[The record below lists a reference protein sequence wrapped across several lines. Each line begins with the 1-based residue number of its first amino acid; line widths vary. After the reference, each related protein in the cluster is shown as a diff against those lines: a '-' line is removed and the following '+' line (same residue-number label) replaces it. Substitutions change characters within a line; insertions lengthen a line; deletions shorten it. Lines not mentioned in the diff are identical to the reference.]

1 MRTHWID
8 RVYLA
13 LLALFPAKYQEE
25 YGEELEYAIRMAVEQ
40 SQAKG
45 RVSVIRLALRELR
58 DLPIALLRAHLDES
72 RGRWMNI
79 QPGAHLPDGPIKNWK
94 LAALFVPFLIP
105 LLGAVLGFV
114 DRLKFGWLPQGVGY
128 LLFGLLV
135 VTWVVGLM
143 KGFPAWALPG
153 MGLILFLFGY
163 PLKLGAQFIILEA
176 ARPPGYG
183 YWPDSITERLIL
195 YIWFNLAYVAIAALI
210 VAFLLEASTP
220 FLQRV
225 RKDWSLLSFLVF
237 GLSIPYVIMNDEY
250 HRGLAPFE
258 LASILILA
266 AGAAIFLIVP
276 GRWQRLLAL
285 FLAALLA
292 HPVLSL
298 GIYQIYPAQ
307 EFATPVLSFRVWE
320 ALQPVLDLPALAIL
334 LCLPALLPLLP
345 ASFGHKLATSD

>member
-1 MRTHWID
+1 
-8 RVYLA
+8 
-13 LLALFPAKYQEE
+13 
-25 YGEELEYAIRMAVEQ
+25 
-40 SQAKG
+40 
-45 RVSVIRLALRELR
+45 
-58 DLPIALLRAHLDES
+58 
-72 RGRWMNI
+72 
-79 QPGAHLPDGPIKNWK
+79 
-94 LAALFVPFLIP
+94 
-105 LLGAVLGFV
+105 
-114 DRLKFGWLPQGVGY
+114 
-128 LLFGLLV
+128 
-135 VTWVVGLM
+135 
-143 KGFPAWALPG
+143 
-153 MGLILFLFGY
+153 
-163 PLKLGAQFIILEA
+163 
-176 ARPPGYG
+176 
-183 YWPDSITERLIL
+183 
-195 YIWFNLAYVAIAALI
+195 
-210 VAFLLEASTP
+210 
-220 FLQRV
+220 
-225 RKDWSLLSFLVF
+225 LVF